1 MSDTNTAETIADLA
15 RQGMTAQIVTTK
27 DGREFLITPDGYE
40 RHDIHEEHGLKRTM
54 PGYLAQSVTLQTADS
69 LVDYVNRF
77 KGADTLLFAD
87 IAGNRILAAIDFHT
101 AAAKDKAPEV
111 RRVAHR
117 ADLVLPFSEEW
128 TLWRNISGHLKPQ
141 LEFARFIEENGAD
154 VTAPDAAELLEA
166 VRDLQAKRN
175 VNFTKAVRT
184 SSDNENFEFTDETKA
199 TTKGGIELPTRFKLG
214 IPVYFG
220 EPDVELF
227 AFLRWKLGDG
237 ALTLGIALHRAEHV
251 RQAVFKQ
258 IVQGVAERTGCVAV
272 FGKL

>member
-1 MSDTNTAETIADLA
+1 MSETNTAETIAELA
-15 RQGMTAQIVTTK
+15 RQGATAQVVSTK
-27 DGREFLITPDGYE
+27 DGREFLVIPEGYE
-40 RHDIHEEHGLKRTM
+40 RYNIDEEHGLKRTM

-69 LVDYVNRF
+69 LIDYVNRF
-77 KGADTLLFAD
+77 KGADTMLFAD
-87 IAGNRILAAIDFHT
+87 IASNRILAAIDFH
-101 AAAKDKAPEV
+101 AAADKTNPPTV

-128 TLWRNISGHLKPQ
+128 SLWRGISGHLKPQ

-154 VTAPDAAELLEA
+154 VTAPDPAELLEA
-166 VRDLQAKRN
+166 VRDLQAKRS
-175 VNFTKAVRT
+175 VNFINAVRT
-184 SSDNENFEFTDETKA
+184 SSDNETFEYSDDTKA
-199 TTKGGIELPTRFKLG
+199 LTKGGIELPTKFKLG

-237 ALTLGIALHRAEHV
+237 SLTLGIQLHRAEHV

-258 IVQGVAERTGCVAV
+258 IVTGVAERTGCVAV
-272 FGKL
+272 FGKI